1 MGLSGTKTKIKIGSD
16 PRNTAWSND
25 TSRFGHRHMKK
36 MGWEP
41 GFGLGIGSSG
51 REATTTH
58 VKVAVKVDNTGLGKK
73 SSRKDGVSEMDS
85 EITTGLDMFQ
95 RLLGRLN
102 GKDEERID
110 AQLGQKRA
118 VIANARFGMTF
129 VHGGFLKPQED
140 ITTTDLGSSD
150 DGDVEIKEPFLPL
163 LKKRKRKVS
172 TSDDDLHSK
181 SKKEKKEKKE
191 RSEKKEKKKK
201 KERKGDL
208 EKTERT
214 MKEEKKEKSEK
225 SEKSHKKEKKSK
237 KEKSFKKES
246 KLTKTTHTVG
256 ETSESMAEESS
267 GARYVPR
274 HLGVRARHIASKR
287 AATQD
292 AKSLDEIFMVKR

>member
-1 MGLSGTKTKIKIGSD
+1 MGLSGTKTKVKIGSD

-41 GFGLGIGSSG
+41 GSGLGIGSSG
-51 REATTTH
+51 REATTAH
-58 VKVAVKVDNTGLGKK
+58 VKVAVKVDNTGLGKR

-150 DGDVEIKEPFLPL
+150 DGDLGIKEPFLPL
-163 LKKRKRKVS
+163 SKKRKRKS
-172 TSDDDLHSK
+172 SSNSDDESHSK

-191 RSEKKEKKKK
+191 RKEKKEKKKK
-201 KERKGDL
+201 GDVK
-208 EKTERT
+208 KTEET
-214 MKEEKKEKSEK
+214 KKSEKKEKKEKSEK
-225 SEKSHKKEKKSK
+225 SDKKEKKSK
-237 KEKSFKKES
+237 KEKSYKKES
-246 KLTKTTHTVG
+246 KLTKITQNFE
-256 ETSESMAEESS
+256 ETSESLAEESS
-267 GARYVPR
+267 GPRYVPR
-274 HLGVRARHIASKR
+274 RLGVRARHIASKR